1 MLAPGGS
8 SAWCLEAGR
17 VSTQLYTKSGLN
29 AAQVAH
35 AHVDIAGPA
44 WDNKASIA
52 TGMGA
57 TTLAEWACAQGTA
70 PRDSK

>member
-1 MLAPGGS
+1 
-8 SAWCLEAGR
+8 
-17 VSTQLYTKSGLN
+17 
-29 AAQVAH
+29 VAH

-57 TTLAEWACAQGTA
+57 TTLAEWACAQGAA
-70 PRDSK
+70 PRDSEACAQGAAPRDSE

>member
-1 MLAPGGS
+1 MSKTSCRDCGKAQNR
-8 SAWCLEAGR
+8 AFWR
-17 VSTQLYTKSGLN
+17 SGLWLR
-29 AAQVAH
+29 AQVGY

-57 TTLAEWACAQGTA
+57 TTLAEWACAQGAA
-70 PRDSK
+70 PRNSE